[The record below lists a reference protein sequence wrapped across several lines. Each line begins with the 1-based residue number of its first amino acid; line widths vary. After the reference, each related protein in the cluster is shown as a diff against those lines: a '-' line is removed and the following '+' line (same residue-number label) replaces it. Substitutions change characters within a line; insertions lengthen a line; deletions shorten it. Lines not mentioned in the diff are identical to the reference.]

1 MSDGDV
7 RTERGLERLIFFTDA
22 VVAIAITLVV
32 LPLVD
37 EAKDL
42 DRRSVAEF
50 LSEDSAAL
58 IAAAISFAV
67 IGAFWRDHH
76 RLFER
81 ASGYTP
87 TLLRANLIWLAG
99 GVVFLPVAT
108 VLYVSAGRDDRVAI
122 AVYLGTVSAV
132 MFLSRIE
139 EGILVRAGLRSG
151 PPLTHTDLWIETT
164 PLLLI
169 VVALVLALAVPSLGL
184 WPVLILL
191 LSRPVIRL
199 AATIMDRRS

>member
-58 IAAAISFAV
+58 IAATISFAV

-87 TLLRANLIWLAG
+87 TLLRANSSGWPEWCSCRSPRSSTSPRANTIES
-99 GVVFLPVAT
+99 P
-108 VLYVSAGRDDRVAI
+108 
-122 AVYLGTVSAV
+122 
-132 MFLSRIE
+132 SRSTSE
-139 EGILVRAGLRSG
+139 RS
-151 PPLTHTDLWIETT
+151 PQ
-164 PLLLI
+164 
-169 VVALVLALAVPSLGL
+169 
-184 WPVLILL
+184 
-191 LSRPVIRL
+191 
-199 AATIMDRRS
+199 

>member
-1 MSDGDV
+1 MRDGDV

-42 DRRSVAEF
+42 GKRSVAEF

-58 IAAAISFAV
+58 VAAAISFVV

-81 ASGYTP
+81 ATGYTP
-87 TLLRANLIWLAG
+87 TLLRANLLWLA

-108 VLYVSAGRDDRVAI
+108 VLYVSAGKGDRVAI
-122 AVYLGTVSAV
+122 AVYLGTVTAV
-132 MFLSRIE
+132 MFMSRIE
-139 EGILVRAGLRSG
+139 EGILIRSGLRSG
-151 PPLTHTDLWIETT
+151 PPLAKTDLWIETT
-164 PLLLI
+164 PLFLI
-169 VVALVLALAVPSLGL
+169 SVALMLALVFPALGL

-199 AATIMDRRS
+199 AAMVIDRRG

>member
-50 LSEDSAAL
+50 LSDDSAAL

-81 ASGYTP
+81 ATGYTP
-87 TLLRANLIWLAG
+87 TLMRVNLLWLA

-108 VLYVSAGRDDRVAI
+108 VLYVSAGRGDRVAI